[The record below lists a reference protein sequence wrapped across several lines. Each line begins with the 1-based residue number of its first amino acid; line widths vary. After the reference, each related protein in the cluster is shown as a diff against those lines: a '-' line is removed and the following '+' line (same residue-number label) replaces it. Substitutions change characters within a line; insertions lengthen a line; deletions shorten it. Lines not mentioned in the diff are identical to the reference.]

1 MSSLN
6 KPKEE
11 TFLETRQNY
20 DRLSRWYDWFSSSER
35 RFTEL
40 GLTLLRIQPGEKIL
54 EIGFGTGHALIDLA
68 AAVGESGSICGID
81 LSQGMF
87 AIANRRVQR
96 SSMRGRITIQEGEA
110 THIPFPDQ
118 QFQAVFMSFTLE
130 LFDSRMIPRVLAEC
144 QRVLQPG
151 GRLGIVSLQKKN
163 APAVKAY
170 EWFHHLFPKV
180 IDCHPILVCQVLEKS
195 GFMVNQAVEKM
206 LWGLPVEIVIAR
218 RS

>member
-1 MSSLN
+1 MDNLN
-6 KPKEE
+6 NTQEE

-54 EIGFGTGHALIDLA
+54 EIGFGTGHALVDLA
-68 AAVGESGSICGID
+68 RSVGESGSICGID
-81 LSQGMF
+81 LSPGMF
-87 AIANRRVQR
+87 SVANRRIQHSGLNR
-96 SSMRGRITIQEGEA
+96 RISIQVGEA
-110 THIPFPDQ
+110 THIPYPDG
-118 QFQAVFMSFTLE
+118 QFQVAFMSFTLE
-130 LFDSRMIPRVLAEC
+130 LFHTEMIPVVLAEC
-144 QRVLQPG
+144 QRILQPG
-151 GRLGIVSLQKKN
+151 GRLGIVSLKKKN

-180 IDCHPILVCQVLEKS
+180 IDCRPILVCQVLEKS

-206 LWGLPVEIVIAR
+206 LWGLPVGIVIAR

>member
-1 MSSLN
+1 MDNLYITQ
-6 KPKEE
+6 EE
-11 TFLETRQNY
+11 TFLEMRQNY

-54 EIGFGTGHALIDLA
+54 EIGFGTGHALIELA
-68 AAVGESGSICGID
+68 TAVGERGSVCGID
-81 LSQGMF
+81 LSPGM
-87 AIANRRVQR
+87 IAVAKRRVQR
-96 SSMRGRITIQEGEA
+96 SGMRGRITIQEGEA

-118 QFQAVFMSFTLE
+118 KFQAVFMSFTLE

-144 QRVLQPG
+144 QRVLQPE
-151 GRLGIVSLQKKN
+151 GRLGIVSLKKKN

-170 EWFHHLFPKV
+170 EWFQHLFPKV
-180 IDCHPILVCQVLEKS
+180 IDCRPILVCQVLEKS
-195 GFMVNQAVEKM
+195 GFLVNQAVEKM

-218 RS
+218 KS